1 MNNSQIS
8 ILPYLGKSP
17 QFDHTVFIADGVR
30 IIGDVTLGSDVS
42 VWFNTVIR
50 GDVNFVRIGDA
61 CNIQDNSCLHVENG
75 ICPLI
80 LGKGITVGHQ
90 VVLHGCTIGD
100 YCLIGMGAIIMNH
113 CEIGEES
120 IIGAGCLVPEHS
132 KIPPRSLV
140 IGMPGKVKRQ
150 LTEEE
155 VGRLRHSAQKYV
167 GYAANHRASY
177 KDFVTELKKQNA

>member
-30 IIGDVTLGSDVS
+30 VIGDVTLGSDVS

-80 LGKGITVGHQ
+80 LGKGITVG
-90 VVLHGCTIGD
+90 
-100 YCLIGMGAIIMNH
+100 
-113 CEIGEES
+113 
-120 IIGAGCLVPEHS
+120 
-132 KIPPRSLV
+132 
-140 IGMPGKVKRQ
+140 
-150 LTEEE
+150 
-155 VGRLRHSAQKYV
+155 
-167 GYAANHRASY
+167 
-177 KDFVTELKKQNA
+177 